1 MYGKVLIML
10 VCIRTVAIEQATT
23 DCQVNNTI
31 IHESRKV
38 VKNRECLGAFR
49 CQVDAK
55 WMWGSLVPRLIAMRE
70 SIVSSAGTGS
80 VHHLFGW
87 V

>member
-1 MYGKVLIML
+1 
-10 VCIRTVAIEQATT
+10 
-23 DCQVNNTI
+23 
-31 IHESRKV
+31 V

-55 WMWGSLVPRLIAMRE
+55 WMWGSLVLRLIAMRE
-70 SIVSSAGTGS
+70 SIVSSAGPGS
-80 VHHLFGW
+80 VYHLFGW